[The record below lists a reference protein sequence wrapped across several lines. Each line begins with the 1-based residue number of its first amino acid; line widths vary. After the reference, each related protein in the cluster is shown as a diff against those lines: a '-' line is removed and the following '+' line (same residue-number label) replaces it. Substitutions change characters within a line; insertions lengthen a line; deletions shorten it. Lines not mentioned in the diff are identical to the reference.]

1 MYRIYK
7 IALNKLIDWGLIDQT
22 MKSLQITYFC
32 CFRTFRI
39 IFLFKIIKKYISCR
53 QGVDPGP
60 NQICQNCLQFFIF
73 FYLCFTFKGKLQ
85 KMEPSEL
92 HRGCLEPS
100 GSQEKALVNKSDLRR
115 DNLSEQKISS
125 HRLRMLNWKR

>member
-7 IALNKLIDWGLIDQT
+7 IALNKFIDWGLIDQT

-39 IFLFKIIKKYISCR
+39 IFLFKIIKKS
-53 QGVDPGP
+53 
-60 NQICQNCLQFFIF
+60 CQNCLQFFIF

-100 GSQEKALVNKSDLRR
+100 GSQEKALVNKSDLRL
-115 DNLSEQKISS
+115 DNLAEQKISS
-125 HRLRMLNWKR
+125 CRLRMLN